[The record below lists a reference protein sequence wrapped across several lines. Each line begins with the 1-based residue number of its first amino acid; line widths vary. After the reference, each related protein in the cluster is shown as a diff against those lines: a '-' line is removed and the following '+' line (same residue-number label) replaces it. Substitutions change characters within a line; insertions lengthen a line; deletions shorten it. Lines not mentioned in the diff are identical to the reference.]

1 MNIDNT
7 KYQNLWDVAIAVFR
21 RKFTSLNA
29 YSRNEKKK
37 GAKIQ

>member
-7 KYQNLWDVAIAVFR
+7 KYQNLWDAAIAVLR

-29 YSRNEKKK
+29 YGRDEKKK
-37 GAKIQ
+37 S